1 MSNQISVNS
10 CRKNLPRQASEGRL
24 KMSAQRE
31 SLPINEN
38 ENEKMNKESGVH
50 LSNLTTFILEDSAD
64 KRTS

>member
-38 ENEKMNKESGVH
+38 EKMNKESGVH